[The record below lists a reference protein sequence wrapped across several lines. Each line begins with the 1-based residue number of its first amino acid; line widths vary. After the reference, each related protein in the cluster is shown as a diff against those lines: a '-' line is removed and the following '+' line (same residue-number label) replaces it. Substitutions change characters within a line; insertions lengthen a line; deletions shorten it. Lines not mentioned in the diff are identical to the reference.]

1 MGGTCNTH
9 GKDEECVLKFIWKT
23 YRENTTGKTQA
34 LVGDTIE
41 TDLKEII
48 YEDMNGICQA
58 PDRVLCLAFVIVIMN
73 I

>member
-1 MGGTCNTH
+1 LGHVNTH
-9 GKDEECVLKFIWKT
+9 GNNEECVLKFIWKT

-48 YEDMNGICQA
+48 YEDVNGIHQA
-58 PDRVLCLAFVIVIMN
+58 PDGVLCLAFVIVIMN

>member
-9 GKDEECVLKFIWKT
+9 GKYEECVLKFFWNT
-23 YRENTTGKTQA
+23 FRENTTGKTQA
-34 LVGDTIE
+34 LVGDSIE

-48 YEDMNGICQA
+48 YEDVNSICQA
-58 PDRVLCLAFVIVIMN
+58 PDGIHCLAFVIVMMN

>member
-1 MGGTCNTH
+1 MGGTCNTR

-23 YRENTTGKTQA
+23 YRENTAGKTQA
-34 LVGDTIE
+34 LVGNSIE

-48 YEDMNGICQA
+48 YEDVSSIHQA
-58 PDRVLCLAFVIVIMN
+58 PDRVHCLAFVIVIMN

>member
-1 MGGTCNTH
+1 VCT
-9 GKDEECVLKFIWKT
+9 EFIWKT
-23 YRENTTGKTQA
+23 HREDSTGKTQA

-48 YEDMNGICQA
+48 YEDVNGIRLA
-58 PDRVLCLAFVIVIMN
+58 PDGVHCLAFVIVIMN